1 MAVAFDAFG
10 SGSDA
15 GGSANLTWTHTPV
28 GTPRGVLV
36 WIIQTGFTP
45 SGTNAVSC
53 SYGATDMGSPVAEI
67 VKTTGEVCAVTFYF
81 LGSSIPT
88 GAQTV
93 TFDPV
98 ASAIKLGGSVTLT
111 ADADT
116 EIVDSDATIN
126 SDSSANPSITLS
138 LAARACFAAI
148 GFFSGQGDPA
158 GVTPLSSWTSRLE
171 HDFTPAVGGV
181 YTYDNVGTSDV
192 TAGWTQTADDAVAIA
207 AAVSE
212 IVTAAAPKSQ
222 LLLGVG

>member
-1 MAVAFDAFG
+1 MAVAYDAFG

-67 VKTTGEVCAVTFYF
+67 VKTTGEVCTVTFYF
-81 LGSSIPT
+81 LGASVPT

-98 ASAIKLGGSVTLT
+98 ASAVKLGGSITLT
-111 ADADT
+111 ADTDT

-126 SDSSANPSITLS
+126 SDSSANPSVTLS
-138 LAARACFAAI
+138 LAARTCFAAI
-148 GFFSGQGDPA
+148 GFFSGQGADT
-158 GVTPLSSWTSRLE
+158 GITPLTSWTSRLE
-171 HDFTPAVGGV
+171 HDFTPAMGAV
-181 YTYDNVGTSDV
+181 YTYDTVGTTDV
-192 TAGWTQTADDAVAIA
+192 TAGWTQTADDAAAIA
-207 AAVSE
+207 VAVSE
-212 IVTAAAPKSQ
+212 VSAGASPQMLVSV
-222 LLLGVG
+222 LL